1 MGPQLPLLSAS
12 PAERMGEIKAL
23 ASELLAFEM
32 QHRGQP
38 AQAARRPQQQQQQ
51 Q

>member
-32 QHRGQP
+32 QHRKQAP
-38 AQAARRPQQQQQQ
+38 ARHAQQQQ
-51 Q
+51 